1 MVANGFTHINLGAVW
16 GWRVLS
22 PTPPFTGG
30 VAYDDE
36 DFNKAIVI
44 MTDGSNAIQGFSGIF
59 KRASP
64 HYGGYGSFSDNQL
77 GIDRTVFARQIL
89 DRRLL
94 TVCKN
99 MKDKKILVYT
109 ITFGFI
115 SQGVKNTMRNCAD
128 EGRFFESPSG
138 SALEKAFRSIGTEL
152 KNLRIAK

>member
-1 MVANGFTHINLGAVW
+1 MCI
-16 GWRVLS
+16 RDS
-22 PTPPFTGG
+22 
-30 VAYDDE
+30 
-36 DFNKAIVI
+36 
-44 MTDGSNAIQGFSGIF
+44 F
-59 KRASP
+59 KRGSP
-64 HYGGYGSFSDNQL
+64 HYGGYGPFSDNQL

-138 SALEKAFRSIGTEL
+138 SALENAFRSIGTEL